1 MAGANNTELPNSQHT
16 FALLL
21 SELKNESVEFVRTR
35 VQLFVSELR
44 DKAGKSRKSAP
55 FAAVALFFGGVAFL
69 LFTLAAVGLVAIA
82 FWGSPFAFFWGFL
95 IIGVLYLLLGAINS
109 IIGYYALTGLA
120 PEKTIK
126 VLRDDTSWVR
136 AELSRQS

>member
-1 MAGANNTELPNSQHT
+1 MAGAHNTERPNSQYT
-16 FALLL
+16 FSLLL

-35 VQLFVSELR
+35 AQLFVSELR
-44 DKAGKSRKSAP
+44 DKAGTSRKSAL
-55 FAAVALFFGGVAFL
+55 FAAAALIFAGVAFL
-69 LFTLAAVGLVAIA
+69 LFTLSAVGLVAIA

-120 PEKTIK
+120 PQKTIK
-126 VLRDDTSWVR
+126 VLRDDKSWVR
-136 AELSRQS
+136 AGVSRQC